1 LEIQDLLN
9 IDYEKLGEMK
19 EKCLEYIEI
28 LSSLDDREDENDEQG
43 YRKLMLF
50 FCDKLNVKFKTVI
63 IYFYLAFKLAI
74 LFYLTNLN
82 IFHLAY

>member
-1 LEIQDLLN
+1 MEIQDLLN